1 MTKKFNDAAGKKI
14 NDYMITLV
22 PLELDTMSQ
31 QVRPFT
37 FKRTLADWIASETG
51 CVPAIDISEK
61 TIATESPQML
71 IQCTEDLILKIQAKF
86 ATDISEIE
94 HIRKLSEIPPGE
106 RGCWKPR
113 HGH

>member
-1 MTKKFNDAAGKKI
+1 MTKKFNDSSAKKVH
-14 NDYMITLV
+14 DYMITLV
-22 PLELDTMSQ
+22 PLELDAMSQ

-37 FKRTLADWIASETG
+37 FRRQLADWVAAETG
-51 CVPAIDISEK
+51 VVPAIEIANN
-61 TIATESPQML
+61 TVATESPQML

-86 ATDISEIE
+86 GADIGEVE

-113 HGH
+113 HGR